1 MNSDKKYYASR
12 IAKPWVNAHSL
23 CLRYDMD
30 MVTFESRSEYDY
42 LTANINDDFYYAGI
56 SDMVTEGSFKKYY
69 EFEDTSTSFVSW
81 SPGEPNNQND
91 EDCVHMS
98 KNGCNDVGCEIFA
111 NIICERRVPKK
122 IATDI
127 RLSCAFE
134 PSSDKFDYN
143 MNSGT
148 FRVILFINENTNFLL
163 QK

>member
-12 IAKPWVNAHSL
+12 IAKPWANAHSL

-30 MVTFESRSEYDY
+30 MITFDSRSDYDY
-42 LTANINDDFYYAGI
+42 VSANINDDFYYAGI

-69 EFEDTSTSFVSW
+69 DFEDLSISLNW
-81 SPGEPNNQND
+81 YAGEPNNQND

-98 KNGCNDVGCEIFA
+98 KTGCNDASCDTFA
-111 NIICERRVPKK
+111 NIICERRIPKK
-122 IATDI
+122 TATEV
-127 RLSCAFE
+127 RLSSAFE

-148 FRVILFINENTNFLL
+148 LMQIFLMPQNT
-163 QK
+163 

>member
-30 MVTFESRSEYDY
+30 MVTFDSRLEYDY
-42 LTANINDDFYYAGI
+42 LAASINDDSYYAGI

-69 EFEDTSTSFVSW
+69 ELEDTSNSFVFW
-81 SPGEPNNQND
+81 NPGEPNNLND

-98 KNGCNDVGCEIFA
+98 KTGCNDVSCDAFA
-111 NIICERRVPKK
+111 NIICERRVPEKT
-122 IATDI
+122 ASDV
-127 RLSCAFE
+127 RLSNAFE

-148 FRVILFINENTNFLL
+148 LRLIFFNTL
-163 QK
+163 KH